1 MTVSVIDKGILNC
14 WPWAF
19 IKNSFKLSESI
30 DCVRHVIPIVPLTGG
45 VGGQVIRAGR
55 GIADSLG

>member
-30 DCVRHVIPIVPLTGG
+30 DCFQRVMPIVPDDCPLKHCRGG
-45 VGGQVIRAGR
+45 GG
-55 GIADSLG
+55 DK